1 MIKHMK
7 DLNNMYYLL
16 NQDEPL
22 SLSDAESDLMYILT
36 FEEFYTERCINLNGV
51 IFADEILPLQK
62 EKLEE
67 IVDLQRRILDG
78 FKYDMEILIE
88 VVNEGNY
95 KEICK
100 LANFLLERLKVNMW
114 ATEGKKKNLALEE
127 KGYKPTNKYPEDNS
141 LFVEIYFVE
150 KLKEIANV
158 DALQLKRGK

>member
-51 IFADEILPLQK
+51 IFADEILPLQR

-88 VVNEGNY
+88 VVNEENY

-100 LANFLLERLKVNMW
+100 LANFILERLKVNMW

-127 KGYKPTNKYPEDNS
+127 KGYKSTNKYPEDNS
-141 LFVEIYFVE
+141 LFVEIYFVK